1 MQKTLRILLIE
12 DDSDDVELLQD
23 TLQSNNVAYQMD
35 VINDGGAVS
44 GYLRT
49 MTEFPD
55 IIVMDLNLPKV
66 HGKDILKEIKS
77 SEAFNQI
84 PVIVLTTSS
93 SPEDKN
99 QVLQLGATNCLIK
112 PTTTKGLSEIMNM
125 VSGCSIH
132 RILQV

>member
-77 SEAFNQI
+77 SEAFSQI

-112 PTTTKGLSEIMNM
+112 PTTTKGLSEIVAEIVKTAN
-125 VSGCSIH
+125 VA
-132 RILQV
+132 

>member
-112 PTTTKGLSEIMNM
+112 PTTTKGLSEIVAEIVKTAN
-125 VSGCSIH
+125 VA
-132 RILQV
+132 